1 MIFILPAN
9 DWAAIIKDILV
20 DSTWGK
26 SRVNKIWTKIFFSET
41 HIQWFTWFCYVLMI
55 SLDHKNVRFSHLFQ
69 MCSKSI
75 SNDIIRFSPFCSNE
89 NMRFSYILIILSE
102 CNKSRWSLQILLYLF
117 AWNLKFLKKK
127 TIWWPCAFFFLI
139 RLDIYLAM
147 SCCTTHV
154 C

>member
-20 DSTWGK
+20 NSTWGK

-75 SNDIIRFSPFCSNE
+75 SNDIIRFLPFCSNE
-89 NMRFSYILIILSE
+89 NMRFSYILIISSE
-102 CNKSRWSLQILLYLF
+102 CNKAGYHCNRLYIDYKCNFSVISSASTVISNQIL
-117 AWNLKFLKKK
+117 
-127 TIWWPCAFFFLI
+127 CA
-139 RLDIYLAM
+139 M
-147 SCCTTHV
+147 CTA
-154 C
+154 

>member
-41 HIQWFTWFCYVLMI
+41 HIQWFSWFCYVLII

-102 CNKSRWSLQILLYLF
+102 CNKSRWSLHILQ
-117 AWNLKFLKKK
+117 NDNI
-127 TIWWPCAFFFLI
+127 TISWDFFQANCTNICSDHLLLLHSDNII
-139 RLDIYLAM
+139 RM
-147 SCCTTHV
+147 
-154 C
+154 